1 LHNIGR
7 KNTKIATLHANVSHN
22 TQGASMKS
30 QNFPFAPHAIEGYR
44 LRERRLRMLRRLGF
58 TVSSALSLLCFLLG
72 YAVARWF

>member
-1 LHNIGR
+1 
-7 KNTKIATLHANVSHN
+7 
-22 TQGASMKS
+22 MKS

-58 TVSSALSLLCFLLG
+58 TVSSAVSLLCFLLG